1 VNIGVIYYSQT
12 GHTSVL
18 ADKLTLS
25 LKKAG
30 HSVSSVL
37 LERSEPLQLQARYAT
52 LRNLPPVDPY
62 DVLFIGTP
70 VHGGR
75 ISASVLAFL
84 EQNPS
89 LSEKKVSFFLTHFL
103 PRLWGTIQ
111 TIVAL
116 EEACNNKGAITQG
129 NADVTWFSICR
140 KKQVKSAID
149 QLGKLV

>member
-1 VNIGVIYYSQT
+1 MNIGMLYYSHT
-12 GHTSVL
+12 GYTVFL
-18 ADKLTLS
+18 AEKLILTL
-25 LKKAG
+25 KEAG

-37 LERSEPLQLQARYAT
+37 LETLEPLQLQARYAA
-52 LRNLPPVDPY
+52 LRNLPSVEPY

-75 ISASVLAFL
+75 ISAPVLTFL

-111 TIVAL
+111 TIRCAGRSL
-116 EEACNNKGAITQG
+116 
-129 NADVTWFSICR
+129 
-140 KKQVKSAID
+140 
-149 QLGKLV
+149 